1 MEHEDLK
8 DVVGL
13 KPLRAVVGLPGGWF
27 FSRSLWERDLAGRSE
42 SDPGAGTDLAV
53 SMLEQERVSFGD
65 AVGDMRP
72 ML

>member
-1 MEHEDLK
+1 
-8 DVVGL
+8 
-13 KPLRAVVGLPGGWF
+13 
-27 FSRSLWERDLAGRSE
+27 LWERDLAGRSE
-42 SDPGAGTDLAV
+42 SDPGGGTDLAV